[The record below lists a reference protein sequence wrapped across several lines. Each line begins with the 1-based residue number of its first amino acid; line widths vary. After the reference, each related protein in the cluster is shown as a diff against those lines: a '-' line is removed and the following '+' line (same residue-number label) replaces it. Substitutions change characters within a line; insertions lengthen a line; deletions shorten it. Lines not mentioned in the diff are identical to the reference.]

1 MLRCGPFVSFVRC
14 SADVPLWNFR
24 GSSAEISGFH
34 ALLATIVCAV
44 RVVAASGAAYGGS
57 VSPTTAPVARAWRD
71 ALVAVLAGFVVMAV
85 VASAGLALAGA
96 GELPGGAFPHV
107 VAVVVLMA
115 AGGSVEVTGGAGFL
129 ADADASLSVLPLSVS
144 LAGALTVGWLFLRP
158 LHNRAVAGARELLAR
173 AVPLVLLWLV
183 ALTGVALL
191 SRQNFAVST
200 GDSVLG
206 DIGEVLDAG
215 PTVGFEAA
223 IPASLGFGLLWILG
237 LLLISL
243 LVSRRAPLP
252 AGLVRFHAAVRPAA
266 FAVVALL
273 LAYVVI
279 GIGVGLVVA
288 GTRGHAD
295 RTLAVVLLGLPN
307 LVWPALTLGFGG
319 AWEGQAEGP
328 FGLPV
333 PKVLD
338 EVLRATGQGSAPDLS
353 TIDVASLAERTPGRG
368 GSWCSPSSCCSA
380 PARWPPPV
388 PPRTS
393 APGSTRSTWPWRS
406 PWAPWWCACWPGSRP
421 SSGSPCWASATRAT
435 SARWSS
441 ARCSGV
447 RSGSPSWP
455 GRSRASSAPCSP
467 GAAATNPAAGPPP
480 SPPGPPAPPLPPA
493 ADRPPT
499 GLPAPT
505 TSLPTRCA
513 VRVNSR
519 KSAHRGIVSA

>member
-1 MLRCGPFVSFVRC
+1 M
-14 SADVPLWNFR
+14 
-24 GSSAEISGFH
+24 
-34 ALLATIVCAV
+34 
-44 RVVAASGAAYGGS
+44 
-57 VSPTTAPVARAWRD
+57 SPTTAPVARAWRD

-85 VASAGLALAGA
+85 VAAVGLALAGA
-96 GELPGGAFPHV
+96 GDLPGGAFPHV
-107 VAVVVLMA
+107 VAAVVLMA
-115 AGGSVEVTGGAGFL
+115 AGGSVDVTGGAGFL
-129 ADADASLSVLPLSVS
+129 ADADASLSLLPLSVS

-173 AVPLVLLWLV
+173 AAPLVILWLA

-206 DIGEVLDAG
+206 DIGDIGEVLDAA

-237 LLLISL
+237 LSLISL

-279 GIGVGLVVA
+279 GIGAGLVVA
-288 GTRGHAD
+288 ATQGHAD
-295 RTLAVVLLGLPN
+295 RTLAVILLGLPN

-319 AWEGQAEGP
+319 AWEGRAEGP

-353 TIDVASLAERTPGRG
+353 TIDVASLAERDSRAWWLVVLAVVLLLGAGALAATRSPAHVRPWQHALHLAVALALGTLVVCLLARIQAQFGLSLLGIGDASDLG
-368 GSWCSPSSCCSA
+368 GDVELRPLLWRTVGFAFLAGAVAGFLGALLPRRRRDE
-380 PARWPPPV
+380 PAR
-388 PPRTS
+388 RTE
-393 APGSTRSTWPWRS
+393 
-406 PWAPWWCACWPGSRP
+406 
-421 SSGSPCWASATRAT
+421 
-435 SARWSS
+435 
-441 ARCSGV
+441 
-447 RSGSPSWP
+447 
-455 GRSRASSAPCSP
+455 
-467 GAAATNPAAGPPP
+467 
-480 SPPGPPAPPLPPA
+480 
-493 ADRPPT
+493 
-499 GLPAPT
+499 APT
-505 TSLPTRCA
+505 TR
-513 VRVNSR
+513 
-519 KSAHRGIVSA
+519 